1 MIGARDLHNSLK
13 TEVIAKANAGGAEM
27 ALTKLAWGK
36 NDTAFSLHVAPH
48 THSMSGLQIT
58 DFLSYLGFARQACA
72 ILRSE
77 CYVRQVPESFDLDAF
92 GAALDAGYKEI
103 SQAEGHLQS
112 CGFPLDQPE
121 GWGYFY
127 GKHSGGRSRESHYS
141 GDGHTSAVTPEQ
153 MNITEDDVFQFV
165 FTWIQSS
172 ERERGWTIHYHP
184 KHPPLSVELQGVFQ
198 FLGIK
203 EFKECPQFEFESCG
217 WRHIEFEDRGNRGF
231 DSNATAANR
240 CFEAQAA
247 HFSLGIKA
255 LLAAQATMEKVGMG
269 FLPSFAR
276 PETRRAQEIDRHVVK
291 NKPTAGAAP
300 KANGSFDVAVSF
312 AGSERKYAEELAI
325 KIRAAGFEVFY
336 DEFYPETLWGKDLAE
351 FFHEIYSTRS
361 RYCVVFVSKEY
372 LNREWTIHER
382 RSAQE
387 RMIKEKGGEYIL
399 PIKVDEVDLPGVP
412 ATIGYLSIA
421 TGIDK
426 IAGVLLKKLKKK

>member
-1 MIGARDLHNSLK
+1 MIGARDLHQSLK
-13 TEVIAKANAGGAEM
+13 TEVLAKANASGAEL
-27 ALTKLAWGK
+27 ALVKLAWGK
-36 NDTAFSLHVAPH
+36 NDFAFSLHVAPN
-48 THSMSGLQIT
+48 TWSTSGLQLP
-58 DFLSYLGFARQACA
+58 DFLSHLGFSRQACS

-77 CYVRQVPESFDLDAF
+77 CYVRQVQEGFDLNTF
-92 GAALDAGYKEI
+92 GAALGAGFEQLT
-103 SQAEGHLQS
+103 QAQRHLET
-112 CGFPLDQPE
+112 CGFHFDQPE
-121 GWGYFY
+121 GWGYFF
-127 GKHSGGRSRESHYS
+127 GKQSGGRSRGSYH
-141 GDGHTSAVTPEQ
+141 GDGHTSAVTPQQ
-153 MNITEDDVFQFV
+153 MKTTEDDVFQFV
-165 FTWIQSS
+165 FTWIENS
-172 ERERGWTIHYHP
+172 ERDRGWTIHYRP

-203 EFKECPQFEFESCG
+203 EFEECPQFDFEPCG

-231 DSNATAANR
+231 DSNANAAHR
-240 CFEAQAA
+240 CFEMQQQN
-247 HFSLGIKA
+247 FSPGIKA

-276 PETRRAQEIDRHVVK
+276 PEARRAQEIDRHVVK
-291 NKPTAGAAP
+291 NKPVAGVAP

-312 AGSERKYAEELAI
+312 AGTERKLAEELAT
-325 KIRAAGFEVFY
+325 KIRTAGFEVFY

-399 PIKVDEVDLPGVP
+399 PIKVDEVELPGVP
-412 ATIGYLSIA
+412 STIGYLPIA

-426 IAGVLLKKLKKK
+426 IADALLKKLKKK

>member
-1 MIGARDLHNSLK
+1 M
-13 TEVIAKANAGGAEM
+13 
-27 ALTKLAWGK
+27 
-36 NDTAFSLHVAPH
+36 
-48 THSMSGLQIT
+48 
-58 DFLSYLGFARQACA
+58 
-72 ILRSE
+72 
-77 CYVRQVPESFDLDAF
+77 RQVPENFDLDAF
-92 GAALDAGYKEI
+92 GAVLDAGYKEI

-127 GKHSGGRSRESHYS
+127 GKHSGGRSRESYYR

-153 MNITEDDVFQFV
+153 MKTAEDDVFQFV
-165 FTWIQSS
+165 FTWIQNG
-172 ERERGWTIHYHP
+172 ERDRGWTIHYRP

-203 EFKECPQFEFESCG
+203 GFKECPQFDFEPCG
-217 WRHIEFEDRGNRGF
+217 WRHIEFVQRDERAFD
-231 DSNATAANR
+231 DSNANFAHR
-240 CFEAQAA
+240 CFDM
-247 HFSLGIKA
+247 HPKNFSLGIKA
-255 LLAAQATMEKVGMG
+255 LLAAQATMEKVGLG

-276 PETRRAQEIDRHVVK
+276 PEMRRAQEIDRHVVK
-291 NKPTAGAAP
+291 NKPTVGVAP

-312 AGSERKYAEELAI
+312 AGTERKYAEELAT

-361 RYCVVFVSKEY
+361 RYCVVFVSREY

-399 PIKVDEVDLPGVP
+399 PIKVDEVELPGVP
-412 ATIGYLSIA
+412 STIGYLPIA

-426 IAGVLLKKLKKK
+426 IADALLKKLKKK